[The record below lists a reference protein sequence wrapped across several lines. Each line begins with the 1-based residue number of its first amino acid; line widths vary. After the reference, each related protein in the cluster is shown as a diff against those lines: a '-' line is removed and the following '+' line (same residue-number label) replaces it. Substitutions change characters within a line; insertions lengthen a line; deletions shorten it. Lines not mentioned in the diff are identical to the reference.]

1 MNSLKELD
9 VPTFGKRFKLH
20 AAISVLREE
29 CYPSYKFPSSQ
40 SMTSDN
46 SSFMLKRREE
56 GGGKLN
62 NSHTHTHTHGSWLV
76 IYLLDYAIMPSNK
89 NRVK

>member
-62 NSHTHTHTHGSWLV
+62 NSHTPGSWLV